1 MLDQRRLH
9 RPGLPQDSGGQPVDR
24 AADQSRVPI
33 GDRALSDR
41 GGDLREPRRQ
51 RLARHRPPR
60 PQLRRQPHPPGGL
73 PPADPQPLGQQH
85 RRRRTPRLGRTTAR
99 LQLGHHRVPDRGPP
113 PRINLKSGQQLQQL
127 ITAERGQVNITQLL
141 PRRGQVTERGIDP
154 I

>member
-1 MLDQRRLH
+1 MWRPRWGVRR
-9 RPGLPQDSGGQPVDR
+9 RRCPIAPSATAAATSGNR
-24 AADQSRVPI
+24 AGNASPDIAR
-33 GDRALSDR
+33 R
-41 GGDLREPRRQ
+41 GPSSAANRTR
-51 RLARHRPPR
+51 
-60 PQLRRQPHPPGGL
+60 PGGL

-85 RRRRTPRLGRTTAR
+85 RRRRTPHLSRNTAR

-113 PRINLKSGQQLQQL
+113 PGVNLKSTQQFQQL